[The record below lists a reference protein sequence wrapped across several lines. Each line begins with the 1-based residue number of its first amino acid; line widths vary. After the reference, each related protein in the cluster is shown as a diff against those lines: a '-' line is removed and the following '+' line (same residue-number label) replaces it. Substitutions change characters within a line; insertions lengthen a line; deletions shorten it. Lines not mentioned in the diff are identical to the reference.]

1 MVVPVLEMRDW
12 SVLGKKEKKINSEF
26 QSGPLSSEKFC
37 ALLQL
42 HLVGR
47 QDP

>member
-12 SVLGKKEKKINSEF
+12 SVLGKKKKINGEF